1 MLMLK
6 DRVDLNT
13 LENQSDT
20 MPFKSIAVRSKIKD
34 RIKKEKGEKTY
45 SEFLEDLLDKK
56 STGPILEENKIEG
69 RIARLWKNQ
78 KELEGKLLRLEA
90 KLIKR
95 YKSYPTTAP
104 NQINPT
110 FRQTTHHLTSSL
122 GSKKRNQETTLRFM
136 RFLGF
141 FCMTISPSRAKKKF
155 CFFSKVCHS
164 SIARFLHLHYFNPEP
179 FINS

>member
-95 YKSYPTTAP
+95 
-104 NQINPT
+104 
-110 FRQTTHHLTSSL
+110 
-122 GSKKRNQETTLRFM
+122 
-136 RFLGF
+136 
-141 FCMTISPSRAKKKF
+141 
-155 CFFSKVCHS
+155 
-164 SIARFLHLHYFNPEP
+164 
-179 FINS
+179 